1 MSRLP
6 RALAGLILVFSLL
19 LSTAAMADEAD
30 EVGDQLQSYA
40 EQLDGLQEDAETF
53 APEAYERTRGWLNE
67 AKHIHQEGRSS
78 GLEQRLRRVDHS
90 LDLLRAR
97 VTTEELKAS
106 IESQKEAYESS
117 KRQVDSLREELETLE
132 ARKAERQ
139 RELED
144 IRSQLE
150 D

>member
-1 MSRLP
+1 MIRVS
-6 RALAGLILVFSLL
+6 RALAGLVLVWSLL
-19 LSTAAMADEAD
+19 MSTSVMADEVD
-30 EVGDQLQSYA
+30 EVDDQLQSFA
-40 EQLDGLQEDAETF
+40 EQLDGLQEEAETF
-53 APEAYERTRGWLNE
+53 APEAYDRTRVWLNE
-67 AKHIHQEGRSS
+67 AKHIHGEGRSS

-90 LDLLRAR
+90 LDLLRAL

-106 IESQKEAYESS
+106 IESQKEAYDSS